1 MSREA
6 IYQSNKDEFTKEL
19 TRVKQRL
26 VLFSTLRLSIFV
38 LTGLSMY
45 FFWGNTPLVVL
56 SLVLGIGIFVS
67 LIARYS
73 SMTSRKKYYEE
84 LKKVNQ
90 IELDALNKNYK
101 GISDGSPFIQAEH
114 YFNQDI
120 DLYGPGTIFQVI
132 NRTETVRGEQLLSDW
147 MNANDISA
155 IEKRQEAI
163 TEIGDKLEWRQH
175 YKATAA
181 QIKDEVDTRTILNW
195 LQEYQRFVPS
205 LFRIIPLIFSILS
218 AAMITL
224 YALEYIPGMYLVC
237 WLFLGLGITGPYF
250 KKIHKTYI
258 HASTVQ
264 DTFINYSKLLTAIE
278 NEVFESET
286 LRDQQQKILEDG
298 QKASAILHRL
308 AKDISNLSN
317 RNNIMMM
324 PVLNGYFLWDL
335 FYTYR
340 IEQWISEFNT
350 TSERWFNTIEYFDA
364 ISSFGNYAYNHP
376 NHEYATILTEGTTT
390 LVAKEMA
397 HPLLDPEKCVTNDVT
412 INTEDFIIITGAN
425 MAGKST
431 FLRTVAL
438 NIVLSNCGLPVPS
451 KTFDYKPIKL
461 ISSMRT
467 SDSLLD
473 DESYFFSEL
482 KRLKFIV
489 EEIKN
494 DTYFIILD
502 EILKGTNSKDKAE
515 GSAKFV
521 EKLVASS
528 STGLIATHDLSLCVL
543 ESKLPAVRNHY
554 FDAEIV
560 NDELF
565 FDYRFKDGVCQNMNA
580 SFLLKKM
587 GIVD

>member
-1 MSREA
+1 MNIEEVYLS
-6 IYQSNKDEFTKEL
+6 KKEQFGKKL
-19 TRVKQRL
+19 SQVKQSL
-26 VLFSTLRLSIFV
+26 VLLSTLRLGVFI
-38 LTGLSMY
+38 LTGFSIY
-45 FFWGNTPLVVL
+45 FFWGQTAMVVT
-56 SLVLGIGIFVS
+56 SSVLGFGVFGF
-67 LIARYS
+67 LIARYAGLVN
-73 SMTSRKKYYEE
+73 RKRYFEA

-90 IELDALNKNYK
+90 TEINALDKNYE
-101 GISDGSPFIQAEH
+101 GISDGAEFLQSDH

-132 NRTETVRGEQLLSDW
+132 NRTETVRGEQLLSSW
-147 MNANDISA
+147 MNSNNISS
-155 IEKRQEAI
+155 IVSRQEGI
-163 TEIGDKLEWRQH
+163 KEIGEKIDWRQH
-175 YKATAA
+175 YKATAG
-181 QIKDEVDTRTILNW
+181 QIKDELDTRVILKW
-195 LQEYQRFVPS
+195 LTEYRRFIPAI
-205 LFRIIPLIFSILS
+205 FRFIPAAFSIAS
-218 AAMITL
+218 VIMITL
-224 YALEYIPGMYLVC
+224 YAIEFIPGMYLVY

-250 KKIHKTYI
+250 KRIHKTYI
-258 HASTVQ
+258 NVSQVQ
-264 DTFINYSKLLTAIE
+264 DTFVNYSKLLTSIE
-278 NEVFESET
+278 TET
-286 LRDQQQKILEDG
+286 FTSKILRDQQAKIVEDG
-298 QKASAILHRL
+298 HKASAILNRL

-317 RNNIMMM
+317 RNNMMMM
-324 PVLNGYFLWDL
+324 PILNGYFLWDL
-335 FYTYR
+335 HFTYR
-340 IEQWISEFNT
+340 IETWISEFNT
-350 TSERWFNTIEYFDA
+350 TAKRWFETIEYFDA

-376 NHEYATILTEGTTT
+376 NHIYANILESEGKT
-390 LVAKEMA
+390 LIAKGMA
-397 HPLLDPEKCVTNDVT
+397 HPLLDTQKCVTNDVT

-438 NIVLSNCGLPVPS
+438 NIVLTNCGLPVPS

-489 EEIKN
+489 EEIKK

-528 STGLIATHDLSLCVL
+528 STGLIATHDLSLCIL
-543 ESKLPAVRNHY
+543 ENKLPTVRNHY
-554 FDAEIV
+554 FDAEII
-560 NDELF
+560 NNELF